1 MTKGKQKTI
10 KEWNMA
16 KKIKY
21 LDAVNELDAIL
32 EDLQSENVDVDEM
45 SSKVKKA
52 VELIKLCKQRIESAE
67 IEVKD
72 VVKEFEKS

>member
-1 MTKGKQKTI
+1 
-10 KEWNMA
+10 MA